1 MIDRRLLALAPEAMK
16 HIVLTVVWLMAG
28 LAANIALVYG
38 IAALLAALIQGSAV
52 PVQETLLLCAVAFVL
67 KIVSAQLS
75 SNERFRAAR
84 DVKRLLRERI
94 YEKLLRLG
102 PSYTRQVSTA
112 EVVQVSVEGTE
123 QLETYFGQYLPQ
135 LIYAVLA
142 PVVLFFIIAP
152 IHVPTAVVLLVFVPL
167 IPAVIMLIQR
177 VAKRLLGQY
186 WDQYATLGDD
196 FLENLQGLTTLKI
209 YQADE
214 ARHDLMNRTA
224 ERFRIITMKVLRMQL
239 NSIIVMDVVAL
250 GGAAAGISVA
260 LFALSEGVITLE
272 SFLIIVLLSSDF
284 FLPMRLLGSF
294 FHVAMNGMAASKKI
308 FRILD
313 LEEPTGKTRTAEAGG
328 TLRMDNVEFGYEE
341 GRTVLHGV
349 TLDVPAR
356 GLTAIVGG
364 SGCGKSTIALLL
376 AGRDDSYRGSVTF
389 GDAEVRDI
397 APESLADTVTSVGI
411 GSYLFRG
418 TVRDNLAFANP
429 KATDEDMWAALESA
443 ALADFMREQ
452 DGLDTELESEASNLS
467 GGQRQRLALA
477 RALLHDTPVYVFDEA
492 TSNIDV
498 ESEEAIMSVV
508 DRLARDHAVVIIS
521 HRLANVVGADLI
533 YALDA
538 GRIAGA
544 GVHDEL
550 VASCAS
556 YRTLWESQQEL
567 ESYRGG
573 AVHGT
578 RE

>member
-52 PVQETLLLCAVAFVL
+52 PVQETLLLCVVAFVL

-94 YEKLLRLG
+94 YEKLLKLG
-102 PSYTRQVSTA
+102 PSYTKRVSTA

-142 PVVLFFIIAP
+142 PVVLFFVIAP

-167 IPAVIMLIQR
+167 IPAVIMLIQK

-186 WDQYATLGDD
+186 WDQYATLGDN

-260 LFALSEGVITLE
+260 LFALSEGAITLE
-272 SFLIIVLLSSDF
+272 GFLIIVLLSSDF

-313 LEEPTGKTRTAEAGG
+313 LEEPTGKTLTAEPGG

-376 AGRDDSYRGSVTF
+376 AGRDDSYQGSVTF

-397 APESLADTVTSVGI
+397 APENLADTVTSVGI

-508 DRLARDHAVVIIS
+508 DKLARDHAVVIIS

-538 GRIAGA
+538 GHIAGA

-550 VASCAS
+550 VATCAS
-556 YRTLWESQQEL
+556 YRTLWNSQQEL

>member
-52 PVQETLLLCAVAFVL
+52 PVQETLLLCVVAFVL

-102 PSYTRQVSTA
+102 PSYTKRVSTA

-142 PVVLFFIIAP
+142 PVVLFFVIAP

-167 IPAVIMLIQR
+167 IPAVIMLIQK

-186 WDQYATLGDD
+186 WDQYATLGDN

-260 LFALSEGVITLE
+260 LFALSEGAITLE
-272 SFLIIVLLSSDF
+272 GFLIIVLLSSDF

-313 LEEPTGKTRTAEAGG
+313 LEEPTGKTLTAEPGG

-376 AGRDDSYRGSVTF
+376 AGRDDSYQGSVTF

-508 DRLARDHAVVIIS
+508 DKLARDHAVVIIS

-538 GRIAGA
+538 GHIAGA

-550 VASCAS
+550 VTTCAS
-556 YRTLWESQQEL
+556 YRTLWNSQQEL